1 VRWIV
6 LAAVG
11 LLAWPSAQLQNQST
25 QAPAVSHPFTGVTY
39 IDREDTTPRAVHLHV
54 VQIDLR
60 ASGIRF
66 KLSPAGGR
74 HEVIRQTVLEFLTAE
89 RAQIAINAHFFYPW
103 PTTDA
108 EVDVIGF
115 AASEGMVY
123 SGFETPVQRF
133 ALLADAPAL
142 NIDRRNRA
150 AVVHRDPKSVDGKRV
165 RERVSIWT
173 AIAGSAQI
181 VTDGQVTIPQYRD
194 EAHPAGALEPGGAG
208 ATPFSNARSWYDG
221 VTARSAIG
229 FSKDGRTLTLFTV
242 DARGG
247 SLGLT
252 PGEVAA
258 LLTRDYGVW
267 QALNLDGGGSTT
279 LVMEDPVT
287 HAARLVNTSS
297 DNPAGRSVGST
308 LAVFARP

>member
-11 LLAWPSAQLQNQST
+11 LLVWPSVQPSGKSR
-25 QAPAVSHPFTGVTY
+25 QAAGVSRPFTGVTY
-39 IDREDTTPRAVHLHV
+39 IDREATTPRAVHLHV

-60 ASGIRF
+60 ATGIRL
-66 KLSPAGGR
+66 KLSPGGGR
-74 HEVIRQTVLEFLTAE
+74 HEVVRQTVLEFLTAE

-103 PTTDA
+103 PTTDSD
-108 EVDVIGF
+108 VDVIGF

-123 SGFETPVQRF
+123 SGFETPVQRY

-150 AVVHRDPKSVDGKRV
+150 GIVHRDPRAVDGKRV

-229 FSKDGRTLTLFTV
+229 LSKDGRTLTLFTV

-252 PGEVAA
+252 PGEVATM
-258 LLTRDYGVW
+258 LTRDYGVW

-287 HAARLVNTSS
+287 HVARLVNTSS

-308 LAVFARP
+308 LAIFARQ